1 MCNQSQ
7 RTEERSVQLAVR
19 IHRTLELADDKFYVI
34 TCGKNG
40 YGRDESAPAV
50 LKFLEPGTERR
61 VRETVYNRPYT
72 IRAELTQPNGTAGGI
87 RVTNCFAFN
96 KKNARLPL
104 IDERGCPLQRDVI
117 SAFTAGAGLTANA
130 QLGSMFRFPDGS
142 EVQLQCDVAQCA
154 ERCADPECGDG
165 VLKAGVGPAVTK
177 GGAAPAKGAE
187 PMQLTTTTVFVLDP
201 AEAPGRLRAAFG
213 WCDTMFVTSFM
224 WFSCVATVRH

>member
-1 MCNQSQ
+1 MSRSQ
-7 RTEERSVQLAVR
+7 RAEERSVQLAVR

-40 YGRDESAPAV
+40 YGRDDNAPAV

-96 KKNARLPL
+96 RKNSRLPL
-104 IDERGCPLQRDVI
+104 IDEHGCPLQRDVI
-117 SAFTAGAGLTANA
+117 GAFRAGAGLTASA

-154 ERCADPECGDG
+154 DRCADPDCGDG
-165 VLKAGVGPAVTK
+165 VLKAGVATK
-177 GGAAPAKGAE
+177 GGGAGAAVPATKGE
-187 PMQLTTTTVFVLDP
+187 HMQLSTTTVFVLDP
-201 AEAPGRLRAAFG
+201 AEAPGK
-213 WCDTMFVTSFM
+213 
-224 WFSCVATVRH
+224 